1 MSTNQPNSG
10 ENPSITLP
18 GTVEKI
24 IKPPHPSMPE
34 KAQIAVEGA
43 EDFYKEIRIENS
55 LTDEDGNQVG
65 LKQGA
70 QVEVTIEAE
79 PSDTAKK

>member
-1 MSTNQPNSG
+1 
-10 ENPSITLP
+10 
-18 GTVEKI
+18 
-24 IKPPHPSMPE
+24 MPE

-55 LTDEDGNQVG
+55 LTDEDGNEVG